1 MVQRSAR
8 RSRNTLAEIV
18 VASIRSSSVNTLVS
32 DASLNLPTKCT
43 ARDELVVVVASPR
56 KESSARDA
64 IILSRPVPPSFSGS
78 RADSGVSPPPFHR
91 PAALITRHRGILSWK
106 RETSA
111 PRKFP
116 HVSSPVSPVS
126 SLPRLSINLFDSF
139 SQFSFHSSPHSTPL
153 VFPEIFR
160 VIRRRRLSHQES
172 IFSTSSVRPAPPCRV
187 VQSYRRSL
195 SFSKRS
201 RSFDSVRR
209 LLAAR
214 CTFRNA
220 FRGYYNSIKEGD
232 IYVVDRFRVDEE

>member
-78 RADSGVSPPPFHR
+78 RADPGVSPPPFHR

-139 SQFSFHSSPHSTPL
+139 SQFSSHSSPIPRHLFSQRYSALYDVVASRARNPFSPPRPSDL
-153 VFPEIFR
+153 LLR
-160 VIRRRRLSHQES
+160 VALCNRIGDR
-172 IFSTSSVRPAPPCRV
+172 
-187 VQSYRRSL
+187 Y
-195 SFSKRS
+195 RS
-201 RSFDSVRR
+201 RS
-209 LLAAR
+209 
-214 CTFRNA
+214 
-220 FRGYYNSIKEGD
+220 G
-232 IYVVDRFRVDEE
+232 VDRSIPFDDCWRHVARSVMRFEGIIIR